1 MDHLYISNATKEV
14 FTLLSKGNKY
24 IDDTQPWVLAKDPE
38 KKKEL
43 DSVLVHLAL
52 LIKEASIL
60 LSPVLIEST
69 PKVFTYLGVSDTS
82 YKHILDF
89 DTVSNKTVTKAE
101 GLFPRLD
108 TKIENE
114 YIASKMK
121 G

>member
-1 MDHLYISNATKEV
+1 MSN
-14 FTLLSKGNKY
+14 L
-24 IDDTQPWVLAKDPE
+24 E
-38 KKKEL
+38 KI
-43 DSVLVHLAL
+43 AL

-69 PKVFTYLGVSDTS
+69 PKVFTYLGVTDTS
-82 YKHILDF
+82 YEHILDF
-89 DTVSNKTVTKAE
+89 DTVSNKVVSKAE
-101 GLFPRLD
+101 ALFPRLD